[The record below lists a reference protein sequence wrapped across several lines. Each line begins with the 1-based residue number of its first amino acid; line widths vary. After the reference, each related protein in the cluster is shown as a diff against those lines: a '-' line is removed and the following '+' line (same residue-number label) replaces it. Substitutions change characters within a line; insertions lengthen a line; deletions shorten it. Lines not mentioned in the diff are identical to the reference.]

1 MTKSIEQLIMI
12 LDKESEIYKEV
23 LEISVEK
30 RKAIR
35 ANEIDVLEK
44 LAGDEQALVV
54 TLFKLEEIREK
65 VLDTI
70 MKELK
75 LENID
80 SVSQL
85 TQFLLPEERRKVMD
99 AKDKLLVLVKN
110 AADENR
116 FNNRMIQD
124 KLELIEFNINVLTEV
139 SDTSGKY
146 DKKAVNDSYERK
158 NIFDA
163 RV

>member
-1 MTKSIEQLIMI
+1 MTKSVEQLILT
-12 LDKESEIYKEV
+12 LDKESEIYRDV
-23 LEISVEK
+23 LELSTKK
-30 RKAIR
+30 RTAIR
-35 ANEIDVLEK
+35 ANEIDTLEK
-44 LAGDEQALVV
+44 LAGEEQALVV

-65 VLDTI
+65 VLDNL
-70 MKELK
+70 MRELK

-80 SVSQL
+80 TVSQL
-85 TQFLLPEERRKVMD
+85 TQFLMPEDRKKVQA
-99 AKDKLLVLVKN
+99 AKDQLVVLVKN

-158 NIFDA
+158 NLFDA

>member
-1 MTKSIEQLIMI
+1 MTKSVEQLILT
-12 LDKESEIYKEV
+12 LDKESEIYRDV
-23 LEISVEK
+23 LELSTKK
-30 RKAIR
+30 RTAIR
-35 ANEIDVLEK
+35 ANEIDTLEK
-44 LAGDEQALVV
+44 LAGEEQALVV

-65 VLDTI
+65 VLDNL
-70 MKELK
+70 MRELK
-75 LENID
+75 LDNID
-80 SVSQL
+80 TVSQL
-85 TQFLLPEERRKVMD
+85 TQFLMPEDRKKVQA
-99 AKDKLLVLVKN
+99 AKDQLVVLVKN

-158 NIFDA
+158 NLFDA